1 MMNNEANGVSFLEF
15 IDPKTIFGFRDLAW
29 CIERINGIAG
39 ETLSDQLLITEE
51 GDLNAGKK
59 IIDPDTF
66 RKKIFEFKRI
76 DYGNKSLSPDAAI
89 LRIECSP
96 QPIYHKNFELVID
109 SFTSFLK
116 EGYTLYILSD
126 SEKQIQRIQSIFEDK
141 GENISFTPVQ
151 KTLHEGFINRELR
164 ACFFTDHQFFDR
176 FHKYS
181 LKSDKA
187 RSGKLALSLKELQQI
202 EIGDYIVHIDHG
214 VGKFGGLI
222 RTEINGKMQ
231 EVIKLIYQND
241 DILFVSIHA
250 LHKVAK

>member
-1 MMNNEANGVSFLEF
+1 MDWIYLFKS
-15 IDPKTIFGFRDLAW
+15 
-29 CIERINGIAG
+29 
-39 ETLSDQLLITEE
+39 
-51 GDLNAGKK
+51 KK

-151 KTLHEGFINRELR
+151 KTLHEGFIDRELTLQTR
-164 ACFFTDHQFFDR
+164 RVVNMHYCQ
-176 FHKYS
+176 
-181 LKSDKA
+181 
-187 RSGKLALSLKELQQI
+187 KLP
-202 EIGDYIVHIDHG
+202 IVHDFAHAARHRQLAVCG
-214 VGKFGGLI
+214 QLF
-222 RTEINGKMQ
+222 Q
-231 EVIKLIYQND
+231 ESRR
-241 DILFVSIHA
+241 LFI
-250 LHKVAK
+250 

>member
-1 MMNNEANGVSFLEF
+1 MVKNGKADITNISDILFKYGFERVDYVYEPGQYAVRGSILDVYSFSFDQPYRIDFFGDDIESIRSFDIESQLSNDQFEEIFIIPNMMNNEANGISFLEF

-126 SEKQIQRIQSIFEDK
+126 SEKPD
-141 GENISFTPVQ
+141 T
-151 KTLHEGFINRELR
+151 T
-164 ACFFTDHQFFDR
+164 
-176 FHKYS
+176 YS
-181 LKSDKA
+181 K
-187 RSGKLALSLKELQQI
+187 
-202 EIGDYIVHIDHG
+202 H
-214 VGKFGGLI
+214 F
-222 RTEINGKMQ
+222 
-231 EVIKLIYQND
+231 
-241 DILFVSIHA
+241 
-250 LHKVAK
+250 